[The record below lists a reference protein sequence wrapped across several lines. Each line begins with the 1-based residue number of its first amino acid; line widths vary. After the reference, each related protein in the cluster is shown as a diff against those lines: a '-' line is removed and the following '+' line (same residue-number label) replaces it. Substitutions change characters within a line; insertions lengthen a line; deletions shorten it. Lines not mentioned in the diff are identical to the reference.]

1 MLASCI
7 TDTELGCSNVKEA
20 ARALFVLVGQ
30 PIRQQDAFAVL
41 HRRHVEQQLAS
52 LRDRRLLEAA
62 PDPREGCCVFV
73 QNLRPFAAV
82 SVYVSFSEIE
92 RVPSSL
98 NLGSQYTSHCASQRN
113 LKTVSKIIP
122 QSFRRSDLR
131 TSAALAQFNL
141 PQLHDQDALAQLHR
155 LVERRLLRIGRD
167 FRLQPVLVVGV
178 PGFGLEDEREGGR

>member
-20 ARALFVLVGQ
+20 ARALFVRVGR

-113 LKTVSKIIP
+113 LKTVRKIIP

-131 TSAALAQFNL
+131 TSAALAQFNW